1 MALTRRSMIG
11 RGALL
16 VASGFLAP
24 SFITRTA
31 LALDGRSSALG
42 PVALDA
48 SKKNQI
54 LVVLQLSGGNDGI
67 NTLIPFADP
76 NYARLRP
83 TLGVATTDVLRLT
96 DSVGLNPNLSRLK
109 ALYDQGKMQIVQGVG
124 YPNPN
129 RSHFRSMAIW
139 HWASPATFEPSASIG
154 RHAAACQC
162 AKDSALP
169 AS

>member
-1 MALTRRSMIG
+1 MAINRRSLIN

-31 LALDGRSSALG
+31 MALDNAQSAPG

-48 SKKNQI
+48 SKSNRI
-54 LVVLQLSGGNDGI
+54 LIVLQLSGGNDGL

-76 NYARLRP
+76 EYARLRP
-83 TLGVATTDVLRLT
+83 TLGVAASDVLRLT
-96 DSVGLNPNLSRLK
+96 DSVGLNPNLSKLK
-109 ALYDQGKMQIVQGVG
+109 ALYDQGKMAVVQGVG

-129 RSHFRSMAIW
+129 P
-139 HWASPATFEPSASIG
+139 SPFPTIDLCHPPHPHPSSP
-154 RHAAACQC
+154 
-162 AKDSALP
+162 P
-169 AS
+169 AP

>member
-1 MALTRRSMIG
+1 MAFNRRSLIT

-83 TLGVATTDVLRLT
+83 TLGVAATDVLRLT

-109 ALYDQGKMQIVQGVG
+109 ALYDQGKMAIVQGVG

-129 RSHFRSMAIW
+129 RSHFRSMDIW
-139 HWASPATFEPSASIG
+139 HSASPNTG
-154 RHAAACQC
+154 
-162 AKDSALP
+162 DLDV
-169 AS
+169 